1 MEQRRREGTKLN
13 TLLEIACDKA
23 VVAPTQDEAH
33 PSDRILVVEDDMA
46 TRQLTTRILVR
57 WGYQVDAAEDGEAG
71 WEALHARN

>member
-33 PSDRILVVEDDMA
+33 PSDRILVVEDDKA
-46 TRQLTTRILVR
+46 TRQLSARILTR
-57 WGYQVDAAEDGEAG
+57 SGYQVDAVEAG